1 MSRNKSQDL
10 LRGID
15 YDDAGTAQRVLL
27 LMCLDTSQSM
37 QGEPIR
43 LLNEALTDW
52 ASTLRRDINLA
63 ATAEIALVTFGAD
76 GVVVW
81 RGTRALPSRSDE
93 TPFVAAGQYQPPLL
107 NAAGVTPM
115 VKAIEIAITLVETR
129 KLQLRSSYMQYHRP
143 LIWLVTDGL
152 PTDDQ
157 GKYSQDW
164 KRLPSVL
171 EQAHQA
177 KKFRFFAV
185 GVGAMD
191 DTGKAVLS
199 GLAPDDNFTLGGFP
213 FHELLPL
220 LSASIEQAER
230 DNDDFHPIDYYQEKA

>member
-1 MSRNKSQDL
+1 MARREPQDL

-15 YDDAGTAQRVLL
+15 YTDAGTAQRVLL

-37 QGEPIR
+37 RGEPIR

-52 ASTLRRDINLA
+52 AGTLRRDISLA
-63 ATAEIALVTFGAD
+63 ATAEIAMVTFGAG
-76 GVVVW
+76 GVVIW
-81 RGTRALPSRSDE
+81 RGARALPRRSDE
-93 TPFVAAGQYQPPLL
+93 TPFVPAAQFQPPVLQ
-107 NAAGVTPM
+107 AAEVTPM
-115 VKAIEIAITLVETR
+115 VEAIEVSITLVETR
-129 KLQLRSSYMQYHRP
+129 KLQLRSSYLQYHRP

-152 PTDDQ
+152 PTDAQ

-164 KRLPSVL
+164 KRLPPVL
-171 EQAHQA
+171 EQAQQA

-191 DTGKAVLS
+191 DKGKAVLS
-199 GLAPDDNFTLGGFP
+199 GLSPNDNFTLGGFP

-220 LSASIEQAER
+220 LSASIEQTASGNE
-230 DNDDFHPIDYYQEKA
+230 DFDPIDYFQEKA

>member
-1 MSRNKSQDL
+1 MARRKSQDL

-63 ATAEIALVTFGAD
+63 ATAEIALVTFGAG

-93 TPFVAAGQYQPPLL
+93 TPFVPAGQYRPPVLK
-107 NAAGVTPM
+107 AAGVTPM
-115 VKAIEIAITLVETR
+115 AKAIEIAMALVETR
-129 KLQLRSSYMQYHRP
+129 KLELRSSYLQYHRP

-157 GKYSQDW
+157 GEYSQDW
-164 KRLPSVL
+164 KRLPPVL
-171 EQAHQA
+171 EQAQQA

-191 DTGKAVLS
+191 NTGKAVLS
-199 GLAPDDNFTLGGFP
+199 GLSPDDNFTLGGFP

-220 LSASIEQAER
+220 LSASIEQTASGNE
-230 DNDDFHPIDYYQEKA
+230 DFHPIDYFQEKA

>member
-1 MSRNKSQDL
+1 MPRRESQDL

-15 YDDAGTAQRVLL
+15 YTDAGTAQRVLL

-43 LLNEALTDW
+43 LLNEALADW
-52 ASTLRRDINLA
+52 ASTLRRDISLA
-63 ATAEIALVTFGAD
+63 ATAEIAMVTFGAG

-81 RGTRALPSRSDE
+81 RGSRALPPRTDE
-93 TPFVAAGQYQPPLL
+93 TPFVPAGQFQPPVLQ
-107 NAAGVTPM
+107 AAEVTPM
-115 VKAIEIAITLVETR
+115 TKAIEVSITLVETR
-129 KLQLRSSYMQYHRP
+129 KLQLRSSYLQYHRP

-152 PTDDQ
+152 PTDAQ
-157 GKYSQDW
+157 GQYSQDW
-164 KRLPSVL
+164 KRLPPL
-171 EQAHQA
+171 LDQAQRA

-191 DTGKAVLS
+191 DRGKAVLS
-199 GLAPDDNFTLGGFP
+199 GLSPSDNFTLGGFP

-220 LSASIEQAER
+220 LSASIEQTASGNE
-230 DNDDFHPIDYYQEKA
+230 DFNPIDYFQEKA

>member
-1 MSRNKSQDL
+1 MARRETKDL

-15 YDDAGTAQRVLL
+15 YTDAGTAQRVLL

-43 LLNEALTDW
+43 LLNEALADW
-52 ASTLRRDINLA
+52 AGTLRRDISLA
-63 ATAEIALVTFGAD
+63 ATAEIAMVTFGAG

-81 RGTRALPSRSDE
+81 RGARALPRKSDE
-93 TPFVAAGQYQPPLL
+93 TPFVPAGQFQPPVLI
-107 NAAGVTPM
+107 AAGVTPM
-115 VKAIEIAITLVETR
+115 AEAIDVSMTLVETR
-129 KLQLRSSYMQYHRP
+129 KLQLRSSYLQYHRP

-157 GKYSQDW
+157 GNHSQDW
-164 KRLPSVL
+164 KRLPPVL
-171 EQAHQA
+171 DQAQQA

-191 DTGKAVLS
+191 QMGKGVLS
-199 GLAPDDNFTLGGFP
+199 GLSPRDNFTLGGFP

-220 LSASIEQAER
+220 LSASIEQTASGNEDFDPINYFQER
-230 DNDDFHPIDYYQEKA
+230 A